1 MLLLRFFGEEK
12 TRRHGRNMD
21 EKKKRNRHVALIVLI
36 LLLGIA
42 NGKRLQDRSA
52 HIKRYAE
59 MPTAGA
65 AETKAA
71 ETTAAAGEE
80 STAATLPEQDADAA
94 RVIDFA
100 ALKAKNPDV
109 VAWLYVPGTDVNY
122 PILYREA
129 DNEYYLR
136 RDIDGREGSY
146 DGVFL
151 DGDDAPDFSKL
162 QNLMYGH
169 HMKNGTMFTPL
180 VNFKKKS
187 FFEAHQRVYLYTPEH
202 TYILKP
208 LAALY
213 TDAGEDKRR
222 IEFSDRREF
231 NAYVDQMTKGCEFR
245 DLPAEGIDK
254 LFSFVTCSYEF
265 NDART
270 ILYCYEVD
278 AAGNP
283 VKPAAIEKQP

>member
-12 TRRHGRNMD
+12 IRRHGRNMD
-21 EKKKRNRHVALIVLI
+21 DKKKRNRHAALIALI

-42 NGKRLQDRSA
+42 NGKRLIDRNA
-52 HIKRYAE
+52 HVKRYAE
-59 MPTAGA
+59 MPTTVA
-65 AETKAA
+65 AETRAA
-71 ETTAAAGEE
+71 ETTAAGEE
-80 STAATLPEQDADAA
+80 STAAVQDADAE
-94 RVIDFA
+94 RIIDFA

-109 VAWLYVPGTDVNY
+109 VAWFYVPGTSVNY

-136 RDIDGREGSY
+136 RDIDGKEGSY

-180 VNFKKKS
+180 VNFKKKN
-187 FFEAHQRVYLYTPEH
+187 FFEEHQRLYLYTPDH

-208 LAALY
+208 LASLY

-231 NAYVDQMTKGCEFR
+231 NAYVDQMTRACEFR
-245 DLPAEGIDK
+245 NLPEEGIDK

-265 NDART
+265 SDART

-283 VKPAAIEKQP
+283 VRPTAMEKQQ

>member
-59 MPTAGA
+59 MPTAVA

-136 RDIDGREGSY
+136 RQIAE
-146 DGVFL
+146 
-151 DGDDAPDFSKL
+151 
-162 QNLMYGH
+162 
-169 HMKNGTMFTPL
+169 
-180 VNFKKKS
+180 
-187 FFEAHQRVYLYTPEH
+187 
-202 TYILKP
+202 
-208 LAALY
+208 LAALRHLIHI
-213 TDAGEDKRR
+213 G
-222 IEFSDRREF
+222 IEF
-231 NAYVDQMTKGCEFR
+231 
-245 DLPAEGIDK
+245 PAVRK
-254 LFSFVTCSYEF
+254 L
-265 NDART
+265 
-270 ILYCYEVD
+270 D
-278 AAGNP
+278 AALILARVRVERG
-283 VKPAAIEKQP
+283 KRL